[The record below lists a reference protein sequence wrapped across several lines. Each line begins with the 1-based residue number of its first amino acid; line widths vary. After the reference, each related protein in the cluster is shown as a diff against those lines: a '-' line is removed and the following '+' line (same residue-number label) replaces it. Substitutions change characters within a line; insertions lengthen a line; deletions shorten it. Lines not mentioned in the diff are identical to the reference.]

1 MNKNDKLKRSKYI
14 IKEIVKDECLAIENK
29 YQKQIAIEKEPFLR
43 ELLKGLNKQ
52 QIQEIKTYTASDVL
66 NILERL
72 QELYN
77 EDDYIN

>member
-1 MNKNDKLKRSKYI
+1 MKMTNINEINTL
-14 IKEIVKDECLAIENK
+14 IKEIVKDEKIAIENK

-43 ELLKGLNKQ
+43 ELLKGLSHNEKDKM
-52 QIQEIKTYTASDVL
+52 KTYTASDVL

-77 EDDYIN
+77 EDDYLN

>member
-1 MNKNDKLKRSKYI
+1 MTNLNKINTL
-14 IKEIVKDECLAIENK
+14 IKEIVKDECLAVENK

-43 ELLKGLNKQ
+43 ELLKGLGHDKM
-52 QIQEIKTYTASDVL
+52 KTYTASDVL

-77 EDDYIN
+77 EDEYSK

>member
-1 MNKNDKLKRSKYI
+1 MKMTNINEVNTL
-14 IKEIVKDECLAIENK
+14 IKEIVKDEKLAVENK

-43 ELLKGLNKQ
+43 ELLKGLSHNEKDKM
-52 QIQEIKTYTASDVL
+52 KTYTTSDVL

-77 EDDYIN
+77 EDDYLN

>member
-1 MNKNDKLKRSKYI
+1 MTNLKEVNTL
-14 IKEIVKDECLAIENK
+14 IKEIVKDECLAVENK

-52 QIQEIKTYTASDVL
+52 QIQEIKTYTTSDIL

-77 EDDYIN
+77 EDEYSK

>member
-1 MNKNDKLKRSKYI
+1 MTNLKEVNTL
-14 IKEIVKDECLAIENK
+14 IKEILKDECLAVENK

-43 ELLKGLNKQ
+43 ELLNGLAHNEKVKM
-52 QIQEIKTYTASDVL
+52 KTYTASDIL

>member
-1 MNKNDKLKRSKYI
+1 MTNLKEVNTL
-14 IKEIVKDECLAIENK
+14 IKEIVKDECFVIENK

-43 ELLKGLNKQ
+43 ELLNGLAHNEKDKM
-52 QIQEIKTYTASDVL
+52 KTYTANDVL

-72 QELYN
+72 RELYN

>member
-1 MNKNDKLKRSKYI
+1 MTNLKEVNI
-14 IKEIVKDECLAIENK
+14 LIKEIVKEECLAIENK

-43 ELLKGLNKQ
+43 ELLKGLSHNEIDK
-52 QIQEIKTYTASDVL
+52 IKTYTASDVL

-77 EDDYIN
+77 EGDYIN

>member
-1 MNKNDKLKRSKYI
+1 MTNLKEVNTL
-14 IKEIVKDECLAIENK
+14 IKEIVKDECLAVENK

-52 QIQEIKTYTASDVL
+52 QIQEIKTYTASDIL

-77 EDDYIN
+77 EDEYSK

>member
-1 MNKNDKLKRSKYI
+1 MTNLKEVNTL
-14 IKEIVKDECLAIENK
+14 IKEIVKDECLAVENK

-43 ELLKGLNKQ
+43 EVLNGLVHNEKDK
-52 QIQEIKTYTASDVL
+52 IKTYTASDVL

>member
-1 MNKNDKLKRSKYI
+1 MTNLKEVNTL
-14 IKEIVKDECLAIENK
+14 IKEIVKDECFAVENK

-43 ELLKGLNKQ
+43 ELLKGLSHNEKDKM
-52 QIQEIKTYTASDVL
+52 KTYTANDIL

-72 QELYN
+72 QKLYN

>member
-1 MNKNDKLKRSKYI
+1 MERLNEITIN
-14 IKEIVKDECLAIENK
+14 IKEVIKDECLAVENK

-43 ELLKGLNKQ
+43 ELLKGLVHAPM
-52 QIQEIKTYTASDVL
+52 KTYTASDVL

-77 EDDYIN
+77 EDDYLE

>member
-1 MNKNDKLKRSKYI
+1 MTNLKEVNTL
-14 IKEIVKDECLAIENK
+14 IKEIVKDECFVIENK

-43 ELLKGLNKQ
+43 ELLKDLAHNEKDKM
-52 QIQEIKTYTASDVL
+52 KTYTASDIL

>member
-1 MNKNDKLKRSKYI
+1 MTNLNEVNTLIR
-14 IKEIVKDECLAIENK
+14 EIVKDECLAVENK

-43 ELLKGLNKQ
+43 EILKGLVHD
-52 QIQEIKTYTASDVL
+52 EMKTYTASDIL

-77 EDDYIN
+77 EDEYSK

>member
-1 MNKNDKLKRSKYI
+1 MTNLKEVNTL
-14 IKEIVKDECLAIENK
+14 IKEIVKDECLAVENK

-43 ELLKGLNKQ
+43 ELLKGLTHAKMN
-52 QIQEIKTYTASDVL
+52 TYTASDVL

>member
-1 MNKNDKLKRSKYI
+1 MTNLKEVNTL
-14 IKEIVKDECLAIENK
+14 IKEIVKDECFVIENK

-43 ELLKGLNKQ
+43 ELLNGLAHNEKDKM
-52 QIQEIKTYTASDVL
+52 KTYTANDVL

-77 EDDYIN
+77 GDDYIN

>member
-1 MNKNDKLKRSKYI
+1 MTNLKEVNTL
-14 IKEIVKDECLAIENK
+14 IKEIVKDECFVIENK

-43 ELLKGLNKQ
+43 ELLNGLAHNEKDKM
-52 QIQEIKTYTASDVL
+52 KTYTTSDVL

>member
-1 MNKNDKLKRSKYI
+1 MTNLKEVNTL
-14 IKEIVKDECLAIENK
+14 IKEIVKDECFVIENK

-43 ELLKGLNKQ
+43 ELLNGLAHNEKDKM
-52 QIQEIKTYTASDVL
+52 KTYTANDVL

>member
-1 MNKNDKLKRSKYI
+1 MTNLNEVNTL
-14 IKEIVKDECLAIENK
+14 IKEIIKDEKLAVENK

-43 ELLKGLNKQ
+43 ELLKGLNHA
-52 QIQEIKTYTASDVL
+52 EMKTYTASNIL

-77 EDDYIN
+77 EDDYLN

>member
-1 MNKNDKLKRSKYI
+1 MTNLNEVNTLINEI
-14 IKEIVKDECLAIENK
+14 IKDECLAVENK

-43 ELLKGLNKQ
+43 ELLKGLVHDKMN
-52 QIQEIKTYTASDVL
+52 TYTASDVL

-72 QELYN
+72 QNLYN

>member
-1 MNKNDKLKRSKYI
+1 MTNLKEVNTL
-14 IKEIVKDECLAIENK
+14 IKEIVKDECFVIENK
-29 YQKQIAIEKEPFLR
+29 YQKQIAIEKEPFLK
-43 ELLKGLNKQ
+43 ELLKDLGHNEKDKM
-52 QIQEIKTYTASDVL
+52 KTYTASDIL

>member
-1 MNKNDKLKRSKYI
+1 MTNLKEVNTL
-14 IKEIVKDECLAIENK
+14 IKEIVKEECFAVENK
-29 YQKQIAIEKEPFLR
+29 YQKQIVIEKEPFLR
-43 ELLKGLNKQ
+43 ELLKGLSHNEKDKM
-52 QIQEIKTYTASDVL
+52 KTYTANDIL

>member
-1 MNKNDKLKRSKYI
+1 MTNLKEVNTL
-14 IKEIVKDECLAIENK
+14 IKEIVKDECLAVENK

-43 ELLKGLNKQ
+43 ELLKGLVHNEKDK
-52 QIQEIKTYTASDVL
+52 IKTYTASDVL

-77 EDDYIN
+77 EGDYIN

>member
-1 MNKNDKLKRSKYI
+1 MTNLKEVNTL
-14 IKEIVKDECLAIENK
+14 IKEIVKDECFAVENK

-43 ELLKGLNKQ
+43 ELLKGLAHNEKDKM
-52 QIQEIKTYTASDVL
+52 KTYTANDVL